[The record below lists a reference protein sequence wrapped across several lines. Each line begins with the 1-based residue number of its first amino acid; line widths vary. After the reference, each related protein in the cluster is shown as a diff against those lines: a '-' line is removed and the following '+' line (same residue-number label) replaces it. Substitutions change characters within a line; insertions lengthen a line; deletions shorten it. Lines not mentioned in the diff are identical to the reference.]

1 MTWRLLSLLALATP
15 LLQPASAQ
23 DRAHAKLPSS
33 YGNYGDNGLPFF
45 GQTLDARHLGE
56 GWPADNLTPRGL
68 ILHLGDGIHGCFDL
82 DLLRISLIWRERG
95 PGDYLSMN
103 GMAPGSYRQ
112 PHRKAPA
119 GQQKLPRPIGT
130 PLLASGLH
138 PGAAVG
144 PDPAFR
150 DPRAPAIDEDE
161 PGLGPLAPETGR
173 WLGLHLGQAGPVLN
187 YEIGGIRVAERWHIS
202 RNPEGQPSDFLRT
215 FRVGPHQEILTFPL
229 HPSPP
234 VSIEPS
240 GVTREWTFRYSL
252 GGKPSNPMRSTPPQ
266 MPLRTNP
273 PARLWKESVR
283 LSVPSKGTSFNAPFI
298 REEVPL
304 PLPNPWKRNVRP
316 SDFDFFP
323 DGRLAMVTFDGDVWV
338 SETFQERQEQVI
350 WRRFAGGLHEPMG
363 LRVVQGQI
371 VIFDRNGLVRL
382 HDRDG
387 NGEADHYENFC
398 SLPAQ
403 TAETREFAMGFEKKP
418 GGGFYIAKGGQV
430 HGPRGK
436 LNGTIVEISA
446 DGKSVQTIATGLRQP
461 FLGVDPVS
469 GTLTASD
476 QQGHW
481 VPATPIHTITPGSYY
496 GFQPVR
502 LGPGANDG
510 RTITEPPLWIPHFV
524 NQSGARQ
531 VWIRNA
537 KMGALNDC
545 LVHIGYNQPAIFRI
559 YLDEAG
565 AQGAVAP
572 LLGDFPTGLL
582 SGRVNPADGL
592 LYVGGLNLWGSTGKK
607 VQGLYRIR
615 PTGDPSYL
623 PRTIRAY
630 REGVVLSF
638 NRPLDHDHATTI
650 AHYTIDRWN
659 YRRTPKYGSGHFKP
673 DGAPGQEP
681 LAVSCLYISED
692 HHSVF
697 LGIPGMKPVHT
708 LRISFRP
715 APGVSHTVC
724 LSMKDLTPVG
734 LTELG
739 FEETTVDLTPG
750 TSRTGSPRIPP
761 TARRGRQIATRYG
774 CLACHSTDSTSKVTE
789 EPSLVVGPTWKGLF
803 GSERTFSDGSTG
815 KADRAYLRESILQ
828 PARRVTRGFETKGTG
843 VGMPSYLGVLNDEQ
857 VDSLILYLR
866 SLQ

>member
-1 MTWRLLSLLALATP
+1 MTRRLLSLLALVTP
-15 LLQPASAQ
+15 LLQPISAQ
-23 DRAHAKLPSS
+23 DRPHAELLSS
-33 YGNYGDNGLPFF
+33 YGTYGDNGLPFF

-56 GWPADNLTPRGL
+56 DWPADNLTPRGL

-82 DLLRISLIWRERG
+82 DLLRIALVWRERG

-119 GQQKLPRPIGT
+119 GQNKLPRPIGT
-130 PLLASGLH
+130 PLFANGLH
-138 PGAAVG
+138 SGAAPG
-144 PDPAFR
+144 PDPVFR
-150 DPRAPAIDEDE
+150 DPRTPSIDEGE
-161 PGLGPLAPETGR
+161 TSLGPLPPATGR
-173 WLGLHLGQAGPVLN
+173 WLGLHLGQDGPVLD
-187 YEIGGIRVAERWHIS
+187 YEIAGVRITERWHLS
-202 RNPEGQPSDFLRT
+202 RNPEGQPSAFLRT
-215 FRVGPHQEILTFPL
+215 LRVAPHQHPLTFSL
-229 HPSPP
+229 HPRPSTLIPP
-234 VSIEPS
+234 SK
-240 GVTREWTFRYSL
+240 VTRTWTFRYTL
-252 GGKPSNPMRSTPPQ
+252 GKAEAPLAEPSRPQPRQLPAPP
-266 MPLRTNP
+266 PRI
-273 PARLWKESVR
+273 WEGSVR
-283 LSVPSKGTSFNAPFI
+283 IKALPQASSSAPFV
-298 REEVPL
+298 RENLSL

-323 DGRLAMVTFDGDVWV
+323 DGRFAMVTFDGDVWICDDL
-338 SETFQERQEQVI
+338 TGRQGPLT

-363 LRVVQGQI
+363 LRVVENQI
-371 VIFDRNGLVRL
+371 VVFDRNGLVRL

-387 NGEADHYENFC
+387 NGEADYYENLC
-398 SLPAQ
+398 NLPAQ
-403 TAETREFAMGFEKKP
+403 TAETREFAMSFEKKP
-418 GGGFYIAKGGQV
+418 GGGFYLAKGGQV

-545 LVHIGYNQPAIFRI
+545 LVHIGYNQPALFRV
-559 YLDEAG
+559 YLDKTGE
-565 AQGAVAP
+565 QGAVAP
-572 LLGDFPTGLL
+572 LLEDFPTGLL
-582 SGRVNPADGL
+582 VGRVNPADGL
-592 LYVGGLNLWGSTGKK
+592 LYTGGLNLWGSTGKQ

-615 PTGDPSYL
+615 PTGKPSYL
-623 PRTIRAY
+623 PATIRAY
-630 REGVVLSF
+630 REGVVLRF
-638 NRPLDHDHATTI
+638 DQPLDHDHATTI
-650 AHYTIDRWN
+650 AHYTVDRWN

-692 HHSVF
+692 HQSVF

-708 LRISFRP
+708 LRITFRP
-715 APGVSHTVC
+715 VPEVSQTVC
-724 LSMKDLTPVG
+724 LSMKALAPVQ

-739 FEETTVDLTPG
+739 FEETVVDLTPG
-750 TSRTGSPRIPP
+750 ASLAGAPRLPP
-761 TARRGRQIATRYG
+761 SAGRGRQIAARYG
-774 CLACHSTDSTSKVTE
+774 CLACHSTDSRTKVTE
-789 EPSLVVGPTWKGLF
+789 EPSLVVGPSWKGLF
-803 GSERTFSDGSTG
+803 GSERTFTDGSAG
-815 KADRAYLRESILQ
+815 KADSAYLRESILH
-828 PARRVTRGFETKGTG
+828 PAKRVTRGFETKGTG

-857 VDSLILYLR
+857 IDSLVLYLR
-866 SLQ
+866 SLR